1 MYVSSVTFFI
11 RFWQSVHPSELSI
24 MGPLGSCGIPALWSH
39 LRSWREWGLLG
50 GRKNLNADLL
60 HSTRT
65 LPLFKR
71 QSDVNYAHRTP
82 IERYGVAGAAKSS
95 LANLRMWRCASVCL
109 LLPLQF
115 SRLNAMFFITQGRN
129 LFICMNFL
137 SWESSQRFFSYEI
150 RKIPELRVKGI
161 VQP

>member
-50 GRKNLNADLL
+50 GRKNRNADLL

-65 LPLFKR
+65 PPLFKR

-95 LANLRMWRCASVCL
+95 LANLRMWRCASVCVFYYL
-109 LLPLQF
+109 CNLGVWMQCFSLPRGEICL
-115 SRLNAMFFITQGRN
+115 SAWTSSLEKVHNVFF
-129 LFICMNFL
+129 LM
-137 SWESSQRFFSYEI
+137 
-150 RKIPELRVKGI
+150 K
-161 VQP
+161 